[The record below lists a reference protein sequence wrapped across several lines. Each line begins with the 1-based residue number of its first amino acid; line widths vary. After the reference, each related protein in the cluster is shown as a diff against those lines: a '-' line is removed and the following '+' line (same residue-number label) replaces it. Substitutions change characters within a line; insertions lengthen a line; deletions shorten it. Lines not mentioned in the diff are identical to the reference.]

1 MRGTAHALDAAGG
14 DCAVIAARLRKA
26 VDAYAEVIDFVV
38 REFKG
43 DVRAVYA
50 GSVPY
55 LKLAGVV
62 HGGWQM
68 GRAAL
73 AAARRAAT
81 GDDPEFHR
89 AKVATARF
97 YADHIL
103 VTADA
108 LAAAATEGSAG
119 TLALAEAQF

>member
-1 MRGTAHALDAAGG
+1 
-14 DCAVIAARLRKA
+14 
-26 VDAYAEVIDFVV
+26 
-38 REFKG
+38 

-73 AAARRAAT
+73 AAARRLAQ
-81 GDDPEFHR
+81 GDDPDFHR
-89 AKVATARF
+89 AKLATARF

-103 VTADA
+103 VTAGG

-119 TLALAEAQF
+119 TLALEEAWF